1 MSYSKRIRAAVLV
14 TAFTLGLASTAAAQ
28 VITPE
33 DVSAPWDIL
42 FRFGLSLLFDDPVNG
57 RQNVTGIVRCV
68 VGDGNSVDIP
78 YMRFFKPTSPG
89 GFNQALTTC
98 RALQQRWNNEN
109 PIRPIIVTPVVIGPP
124 EPNKPPPGGTNSHLS
139 VPEKIIEALTRIRPP
154 RNETPL
160 ATAAACGAICLQLYV
175 DSRTGLAALRGFQAV
190 RAAATVGRA
199 GLPALRLS
207 GVPGMLAGGLRA
219 TGGGIGATGAIGEAA
234 LARLGGTP
242 HAYFPTSRGARFVDR
257 LVDGIAHESKV

>member
-1 MSYSKRIRAAVLV
+1 M
-14 TAFTLGLASTAAAQ
+14 
-28 VITPE
+28 ITPE

-109 PIRPIIVTPVVIGPP
+109 PIRPIILTPVVITGPTP
-124 EPNKPPPGGTNSHLS
+124 SPNNPPQPGETPSFEP
-139 VPEKIIEALTRIRPP
+139 LTRSIHPLTRP
-154 RNETPL
+154 
-160 ATAAACGAICLQLYV
+160 
-175 DSRTGLAALRGFQAV
+175 
-190 RAAATVGRA
+190 GR
-199 GLPALRLS
+199 
-207 GVPGMLAGGLRA
+207 
-219 TGGGIGATGAIGEAA
+219 
-234 LARLGGTP
+234 
-242 HAYFPTSRGARFVDR
+242 
-257 LVDGIAHESKV
+257 